1 MMTARN
7 DEKTDPCFED
17 ERKDLEIPRNNKKKL
32 VSVSQT
38 VVGKAFEGKAIAN
51 CRNALVKCIKM
62 QPIRKRD
69 IPYIQNCKQHIQ
81 T

>member
-1 MMTARN
+1 M
-7 DEKTDPCFED
+7 
-17 ERKDLEIPRNNKKKL
+17 

-38 VVGKAFEGKAIAN
+38 VVGKAFQGSAIAN

-81 T
+81 LKGFLNVLLLKEMC